1 MRVLI
6 TQPAQEAAISA
17 RALTA
22 RGHEPISIAARLR
35 IDRGSRSAGCTDGR
49 GTVKYA

>member
-22 RGHEPISIAARLR
+22 RGHEPISIPLVTVERETAP
-35 IDRGSRSAGCTDGR
+35 RST
-49 GTVKYA
+49 